1 MPSAIPLEVR
11 RARIA
16 VSALFLTNGAL
27 FANIVP
33 RLPEIK
39 ETLGVDTAV
48 YGLLLAAWP
57 LGSFLLGLFAAP
69 LMRRFGSAPVAAVG
83 TVLIAIALLCAGFAP
98 TAILFAVPMFLGG
111 ALDAIV
117 DVGQNTHGLE
127 VQRRFGRSII
137 NSLHAI
143 WSVGAVLGGAMAAGA
158 IALSVPVPVHL
169 AIAGVVFSTSAL
181 TAWRFCLPRTG
192 EQSLDD
198 TAGAA
203 PVVPTVRPGIRTIA
217 LLAALVVI
225 AIAGAMVEDLG
236 SSWSTLYL
244 SDSLGAIGAIA
255 ATGYIA
261 LIGAQFVGRMLGDRF
276 TDRFG
281 AVAVAR
287 AGGILIALGLGLALA
302 FPTVPGTIIGLA
314 AAGFGSATIVPAAM
328 HAADE
333 MPGLRAG
340 SGLTFLAWLMRLGF
354 LFAPPAVGLLAEKTD
369 LRTALIV
376 YPIAGAIV
384 VLLAFTL
391 RPRRTAASDT
401 PNGDEERSR
410 G

>member
-1 MPSAIPLEVR
+1 MCTIVRMPSSVPLDVR

-39 ETLGVDTAV
+39 TTLGVDTAV

-57 LGSFLLGLFAAP
+57 LGSFLFGLLAAP
-69 LMRRFGSAPVAAVG
+69 LMRRFGSAPVAAIG
-83 TVLIAIALLCAGFAP
+83 TVLIAVALLGAGLAP
-98 TAILFAVPMFLGG
+98 TAVLFAVPMFVGG
-111 ALDAIV
+111 ALDAVV

-143 WSVGAVLGGAMAAGA
+143 WSIGAVLGGAMAAAA
-158 IALSVPVPVHL
+158 IAFRIPVPIHL
-169 AIAGVVFSTSAL
+169 AIAGALFSVSAL
-181 TAWRFCLPRTG
+181 VAWRFCLPRTV
-192 EQSLDD
+192 
-198 TAGAA
+198 TAGADDA
-203 PVVPTVRPGIRTIA
+203 VPEPVVASSTRPRGRA
-217 LLAALVVI
+217 LVLLIALVVI
-225 AIAGAMVEDLG
+225 AVAGVMVEDLG

-244 SDSLGAIGAIA
+244 SDSLGAAGAIA

-261 LIGAQFVGRMLGDRF
+261 LIGAQFVGRILGDRF

-287 AGGILIALGLGLALA
+287 AGGILIAIGLGVALA

-333 MPGLRAG
+333 LPGLREG
-340 SGLTFLAWLMRLGF
+340 TGLTFVAWLMRLGF
-354 LFAPPAVGLLAEKTD
+354 LIAPPAVGILAEQTD
-369 LRTALIV
+369 LRTALVV
-376 YPIAGAIV
+376 YPIAGVVV
-384 VLLAFTL
+384 VLLATVL
-391 RPRRTAASDT
+391 RPRRTDAV
-401 PNGDEERSR
+401 R
-410 G
+410 